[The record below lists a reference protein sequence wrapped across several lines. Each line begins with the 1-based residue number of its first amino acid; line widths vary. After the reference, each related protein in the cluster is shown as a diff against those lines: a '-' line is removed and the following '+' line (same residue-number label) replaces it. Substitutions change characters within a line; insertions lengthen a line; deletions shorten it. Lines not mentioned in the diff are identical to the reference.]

1 MALSSPTHKFTASG
15 GHPNASE
22 AHDISGSTS
31 RINSGKSSNKNE
43 DSTCLP
49 RLIESEVA
57 KPDTNNTE
65 HSEEN
70 ENNVSILS
78 FVEVILDEGISHI
91 GLNERE
97 DIKTSDHSEREECF
111 DVTKF
116 APSESKRKRDRL
128 KFRFQC
134 NDCPKCYKFKY
145 EIKNHAMKHTGERPF
160 KCTFCDYKFRYSS
173 HLTIHLKIHK
183 GLRDFVC
190 SECGKSFYRKH
201 DLQRHGTVHSAKKP
215 FSCELCEASFTQK
228 SNLKAHSLTHNG
240 LRPFQCK
247 VCVKSYTKRCLLT
260 RHEVT
265 HTKSPYCLKRL
276 SSPSDKGS
284 VGSATINE
292 TAIIG

>member
-1 MALSSPTHKFTASG
+1 MMRSGFESQSDELRVAFTKASFSA
-15 GHPNASE
+15 NLMQ
-22 AHDISGSTS
+22 
-31 RINSGKSSNKNE
+31 NKNE

-49 RLIESEVA
+49 RLIESEVT

-247 VCVKSYTKRCLLT
+247 EVLKMAAFGLNSIIALQKSVAFY
-260 RHEVT
+260 
-265 HTKSPYCLKRL
+265 
-276 SSPSDKGS
+276 DMA
-284 VGSATINE
+284 SAGIHS
-292 TAIIG
+292 GRRRPF